1 MTHDVETGE
10 GLDFCSTLM
19 DLNDSFGIKS
29 SFQVVPEERYPVP
42 RPVLD
47 AIHQRGFEVNVH
59 DLNHDGNLMVEREE
73 FLRRAERIN
82 EYGQQFGARGFRSAI
97 LYRNLDWLKDLEFSY
112 DMSVPNTAH
121 LDPQPGG
128 CCTVFPFFAGELL
141 ELPLTTTQDYSLF
154 NILEDYSIRLW
165 KEQISMILEKNGLI
179 SFIVHPDYV
188 IDKKARRIYS
198 ELLQYLSDLRSQRK
212 TWIALPRDI
221 ADWWRLRSKLTL
233 VQAGDSW
240 QIQGEGSQ
248 RARIAYATLAGDRLT
263 YEVAGP
269 TESPL
274 GLA

>member
-1 MTHDVETGE
+1 
-10 GLDFCSTLM
+10 
-19 DLNDSFGIKS
+19 
-29 SFQVVPEERYPVP
+29 
-42 RPVLD
+42 
-47 AIHQRGFEVNVH
+47 
-59 DLNHDGNLMVEREE
+59 
-73 FLRRAERIN
+73 
-82 EYGQQFGARGFRSAI
+82 
-97 LYRNLDWLKDLEFSY
+97 
-112 DMSVPNTAH
+112 MSVPNTAH